1 MSHMHPSTILS
12 SMPLLSASLPKGHTE
27 LHWHWCK
34 LSNINT
40 ISRDNGLTFFIYNE
54 WSLWLVRDG
63 LHILI
68 LKNKCWRWSENV
80 ATPHL
85 KKNKRCT
92 WFMGCIFGTEL
103 DRQCGGE
110 RSWQNA
116 LLQSIWAHP
125 CKKPLIPLVEG
136 GARGGRL
143 QAEQHKHSNN
153 ATNANEC
160 ADVPVEGS
168 ARWHKSVSQNSN
180 NPNWC
185 GQLDGNMALMFSWH
199 LSHTLHVC
207 HDLFTEC
214 FHCTFV
220 AFCLNPNL
228 GQVLE

>member
-103 DRQCGGE
+103 DRQCGGGE
-110 RSWQNA
+110 GHGRMLCCRASE
-116 LLQSIWAHP
+116 P
-125 CKKPLIPLVEG
+125 IPAKNLWSLWWKVGLVG
-136 GARGGRL
+136 GACRL
-143 QAEQHKHSNN
+143 SNTSIQIMQQMQMN
-153 ATNANEC
+153 VPMFQLKVQRDDIRASVKTQTTQT
-160 ADVPVEGS
+160 DVDNLMEI
-168 ARWHKSVSQNSN
+168 WHWCSVDIWVTLFMYVMIYSPSVSIA
-180 NPNWC
+180 P
-185 GQLDGNMALMFSWH
+185 
-199 LSHTLHVC
+199 LSH
-207 HDLFTEC
+207 
-214 FHCTFV
+214 FV
-220 AFCLNPNL
+220 
-228 GQVLE
+228 